1 MNNQFIFVFFFFF
14 SFSYIT
20 EPPDCTNTVCDLKC
34 PSDSKLVRRIDNLN
48 IDTIISDSAINV
60 TRPSNEEINE
70 QSVLTREKR
79 AIPLRFQ
86 RRRENIK
93 ITPGGYIRRRRDLN
107 GSIPSTTTTTTTI
120 VNQIKIDE
128 CCTSDR
134 IECKCD
140 LTKCPDIQCASN
152 EYKTTMLP
160 RTRTPGHCCP
170 KIVCATQKPTC
181 FSHNLKRHFNIG
193 DRWEE
198 DPCTSCECS
207 ETGESNCQ
215 ASVCKALSC
224 EKQQIIPGQC
234 CPVCD
239 TSDSKFCQSDEY
251 CDLHCRNGFERDPIL
266 DCNICRC
273 AKMILITTT
282 NSASRTNQPIT
293 DYDTKEVTTIS
304 TETFDWTTDSNNN
317 NYSPKFDD
325 DNNTSS
331 TKPIPEDENWIY
343 NLPVSS
349 GIVLILIAFAAVV
362 AVFCLTCRHFNHNKD
377 KHHLNRKQNTPLI

>member
-1 MNNQFIFVFFFFF
+1 MFVCFFFHLFF
-14 SFSYIT
+14 IT
-20 EPPDCTNTVCDLKC
+20 EPPDCTNIICDLKC
-34 PSDSKLVRRIDNLN
+34 PSDSKVVRRDDNLN
-48 IDTIISDSAINV
+48 IDTTISNSATNV
-60 TRPSNEEINE
+60 TRPSNEDIIE
-70 QSVLTREKR
+70 QSVLQREKR

-93 ITPGGYIRRRRDLN
+93 ITPGGYIRRRRRRDLN
-107 GSIPSTTTTTTTI
+107 DTMPLTTTI
-120 VNQIKIDE
+120 VNRIVDE
-128 CCTSDR
+128 CCSSDR
-134 IECKCD
+134 IQCKCD
-140 LTKCPDIQCASN
+140 LIKCPDIQCAPN

-160 RTRTPGHCCP
+160 GTRQPGHCCP
-170 KIVCATQKPTC
+170 KIVCAAQKPTC

-273 AKMILITTT
+273 AKLISVTTT
-282 NSASRTNQPIT
+282 PSRTIEPIT
-293 DYDTKEVTTIS
+293 DYDTKDEVTTIS
-304 TETFDWTTDSNNN
+304 TPIVDWTTDSNNN
-317 NYSPKFDD
+317 KYLPKFDE
-325 DNNTSS
+325 DNNTLSNI
-331 TKPIPEDENWIY
+331 PIPDEENSIY
-343 NLPVSS
+343 NLPISS
-349 GIVLILIAFAAVV
+349 GIVLILIAFAAFV
-362 AVFCLTCRHFNHNKD
+362 AVFCLTCRHFNQNKD